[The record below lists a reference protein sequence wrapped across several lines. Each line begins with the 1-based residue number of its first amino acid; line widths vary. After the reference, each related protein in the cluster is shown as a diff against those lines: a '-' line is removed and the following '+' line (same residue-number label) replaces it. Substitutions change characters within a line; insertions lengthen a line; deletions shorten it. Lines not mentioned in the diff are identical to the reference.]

1 MTFNK
6 VVFDIETTMTAD
18 KIWCIVCKH
27 GDTYYQFKED
37 RLHRFAELIK
47 QTEEVIGHNI
57 IGFDIPVVNTIFG
70 YDVFAN
76 CKVTDTLVLS
86 RLLNPMIEG
95 GHSLR
100 NWGTKLGQNKIHF
113 EQFDYFSED
122 MLTYCRNDVELTER
136 LYKFLIKKTADF
148 GQSVELE
155 HKVAQIIQK
164 QHERGFKINVVE
176 AYELQSKFQEDMN
189 DLTTKVR
196 QTFPPMKI
204 EEEFIPKSNNKAR
217 GYVKGV
223 PFTKVKYKE
232 FNLGSRQQIAERLM
246 LLGWKPKKK
255 TDKGHVIVDEKV
267 LSEIHNIPEAKLINR
282 FLMLQKRI
290 AQVNSWIEG
299 IKEDGRVHGK
309 VITNGTITGRM
320 SHQSPNMAQIPAV
333 YSPYGKE
340 CRALWTVN
348 KGYKLVGVDASGLEL
363 RMLAHYMNDE
373 RYTHEVV
380 NGDIHRANQAAAGLE
395 SRDKAKTFIYAFI
408 YGAGSKKIG
417 SIIGGSERDG
427 ERAKEKFLR
436 ATPSLRSLREKV
448 ERVAQRRWVRGLD
461 QRKIIIRHPHAA
473 LNTLL
478 QGAGAIVMKYALTL
492 LEEYVIRKQIKAF
505 PVVNVHDE
513 FQYEVE
519 ESRAEEFGRL
529 AVQSIIDAGKQLNV
543 RCPLNGEYKIG
554 NNWSETHSY
563 DSNRHQAID
572 F

>member
-1 MTFNK
+1 
-6 VVFDIETTMTAD
+6 
-18 KIWCIVCKH
+18 
-27 GDTYYQFKED
+27 
-37 RLHRFAELIK
+37 
-47 QTEEVIGHNI
+47 
-57 IGFDIPVVNTIFG
+57 
-70 YDVFAN
+70 
-76 CKVTDTLVLS
+76 
-86 RLLNPMIEG
+86 
-95 GHSLR
+95 
-100 NWGTKLGQNKIHF
+100 
-113 EQFDYFSED
+113 
-122 MLTYCRNDVELTER
+122 
-136 LYKFLIKKTADF
+136 
-148 GQSVELE
+148 
-155 HKVAQIIQK
+155 
-164 QHERGFKINVVE
+164 
-176 AYELQSKFQEDMN
+176 
-189 DLTTKVR
+189 
-196 QTFPPMKI
+196 
-204 EEEFIPKSNNKAR
+204 
-217 GYVKGV
+217 
-223 PFTKVKYKE
+223 
-232 FNLGSRQQIAERLM
+232 
-246 LLGWKPKKK
+246 
-255 TDKGHVIVDEKV
+255 
-267 LSEIHNIPEAKLINR
+267 
-282 FLMLQKRI
+282 
-290 AQVNSWIEG
+290 
-299 IKEDGRVHGK
+299 
-309 VITNGTITGRM
+309 M

-380 NGDIHRANQAAAGLE
+380 NGDIHTANQTAAGLE

-461 QRKIIIRHPHAA
+461 QRKIIIRYPHAA

-554 NNWSETHSY
+554 NNWSETH
-563 DSNRHQAID
+563 
-572 F
+572 

>member
-95 GHSLR
+95 GHSLK

-136 LYKFLIKKTADF
+136 LYKFLMKKTTNF
-148 GQSVELE
+148 GQSIELE
-155 HKVAQIIQK
+155 HRVAQIIQK

-380 NGDIHRANQAAAGLE
+380 NGDIHTANQTAAGLE

-492 LEEYVIRKQIKAF
+492 LEQYVINKQIKAF

-529 AVQSIIDAGKQLNV
+529 AVQSIIDAGKKLNI

-554 NNWSETHSY
+554 NNWSETH
-563 DSNRHQAID
+563 
-572 F
+572 

>member
-6 VVFDIETTMTAD
+6 VIFDIETTMTAD

-27 GDTYYQFKED
+27 GDTYYQFRED
-37 RLHRFAELIK
+37 KLHRFEEFIK
-47 QTEEVIGHNI
+47 QTDEVIGHNI
-57 IGFDIPVVNTIFG
+57 IGFDIPVVNKIFG
-70 YDVFAN
+70 YDLFAN
-76 CKVTDTLVLS
+76 CKKTDTLILS

-95 GHSLR
+95 GHSLK
-100 NWGTKLGQNKIHF
+100 NWGAKLGHNKIHF
-113 EQFDYFSED
+113 EQFDFFTEE
-122 MLTYCRNDVELTER
+122 MLTYCRNDVELTEK
-136 LYKFLIKKTADF
+136 LYKFLSTKTKDF
-148 GQSVELE
+148 GQSIELE
-155 HKVAQIIQK
+155 HKVAEIIQK
-164 QHERGFKINVVE
+164 QHERGFKINVID
-176 AYELQSKFQEDMN
+176 AYELQCKFQEDMN
-189 DLTTKVR
+189 DLTSKVR
-196 QTFPPMKI
+196 ETFPPLKV
-204 EEEFIPKSNNKAR
+204 ETEFIPKSNNKAR

-232 FNLGSRQQIAERLM
+232 FNLGSRQQIAERLVM
-246 LLGWKPKKK
+246 LGWKPKKK
-255 TDKGHVIVDEKV
+255 TDKGHIIVDEKV

-282 FLMLQKRI
+282 YLMLQKRI
-290 AQVNSWIEG
+290 AQVSSWIEA

-363 RMLAHYMNDE
+363 RMLAHYMNDKD
-373 RYTHEVV
+373 YIHEVV
-380 NGDIHRANQAAAGLE
+380 NGDIHTTNQVAAGLG
-395 SRDKAKTFIYAFI
+395 SRDESKTFIYAFI

-427 ERAKEKFLR
+427 ERIKEKFLR
-436 ATPSLRSLREKV
+436 ATPSLRFLREKV
-448 ERVAQRRWVRGLD
+448 ERIAQRRWVRGLD
-461 QRKIIIRHPHAA
+461 QRKIIIRYPHAA

-478 QGAGAIVMKYALTL
+478 QGAGATVMKYALTL

-519 ESRAEEFGRL
+519 EGRADEFGKL
-529 AVQSIIDAGKQLNV
+529 AVQSIINAGKQLNV

-554 NNWSETHSY
+554 NNWSETH
-563 DSNRHQAID
+563 
-572 F
+572 

>member
-6 VVFDIETTMTAD
+6 VIFDIETTMTAD

-47 QTEEVIGHNI
+47 QTDEVIGHNI
-57 IGFDIPVVNTIFG
+57 IGFDIPVVNKIFG
-70 YDVFAN
+70 YDVFEN

-86 RLLNPMIEG
+86 RLLNPMIDG
-95 GHSLR
+95 GHSLK

-136 LYKFLIKKTADF
+136 LYKFLINKTKDF
-148 GQSVELE
+148 GMSIELE

-204 EEEFIPKSNNKAR
+204 EEEFIPKSNNKSR

-223 PFTKVKYKE
+223 PFIKVKYKE

-267 LSEIHNIPEAKLINR
+267 LSQIHNIPEAKLINR
-282 FLMLQKRI
+282 YLMLQKRI
-290 AQVNSWIEG
+290 AQVSSWIEA

-380 NGDIHRANQAAAGLE
+380 NGDIHTANQTAAGLE

-461 QRKIIIRHPHAA
+461 QRKIIIRYPHAA

-478 QGAGAIVMKYALTL
+478 QGAGSCVMKYALTL

-519 ESRAEEFGRL
+519 ESRAEEFGKL

-554 NNWSETHSY
+554 NNWSETH
-563 DSNRHQAID
+563 
-572 F
+572 

>member
-6 VVFDIETTMTAD
+6 VIFDIETTMTAD

-27 GDTYYQFKED
+27 NDTYYQFRED
-37 RLHRFAELIK
+37 NLHRFEEFIK

-57 IGFDIPVVNTIFG
+57 LGFDIPVVNKIFG
-70 YDVFAN
+70 YDLFAN
-76 CKVTDTLVLS
+76 CKKTDTLVLS

-95 GHSLR
+95 GHSLK
-100 NWGTKLGQNKIHF
+100 NWGTKLGHNKIHF
-113 EQFDYFSED
+113 EQFDFFTEE

-136 LYKFLIKKTADF
+136 LYKFLSTKTKDF
-148 GQSVELE
+148 GQSIELE
-155 HKVAQIIQK
+155 HKVAEIIQK
-164 QHERGFKINVVE
+164 QHDTGFKINVID
-176 AYELQSKFQEDMN
+176 AYELQCKFQEDMN

-196 QTFPPMKI
+196 QTFPPLKI
-204 EEEFIPKSNNKAR
+204 ETEFIPKSNNKAR

-223 PFTKVKYKE
+223 PFIKVKYKE

-267 LSEIHNIPEAKLINR
+267 LSQIHNIPEAKLINR
-282 FLMLQKRI
+282 YLMLQKRI
-290 AQVNSWIEG
+290 AQVSSWIEA

-348 KGYKLVGVDASGLEL
+348 KGNKLVGVDASGLEL
-363 RMLAHYMNDE
+363 RMLAHYMNDKD
-373 RYTHEVV
+373 YIHEVV
-380 NGDIHRANQAAAGLE
+380 NGDIHTANQIAAGLE

-408 YGAGSKKIG
+408 YGAGSAKIG
-417 SIIGGSERDG
+417 SIIGGSTADG

-448 ERVAQRRWVRGLD
+448 ERVATRRYVTGLD
-461 QRKIIIRHPHAA
+461 QRRIIIRHPHAA
-473 LNTLL
+473 LNSLL
-478 QGAGAIVMKYALTL
+478 QGAGAIVMKKALTL
-492 LEEYVIRKQIKAF
+492 LEEYVKVKQIKAF

-513 FQYEVE
+513 FQYEVKE
-519 ESRAEEFGRL
+519 EQAEQFGRV
-529 AVQSIIDAGKQLNV
+529 AVQSIIDAGKLLNI
-543 RCPLNGEYKIG
+543 RCPLNGEYKVG
-554 NNWSETHSY
+554 NNWSETH
-563 DSNRHQAID
+563 
-572 F
+572 

>member
-27 GDTYYQFKED
+27 GDTYYQFRED
-37 RLHRFAELIK
+37 KLHRFEEFIK

-57 IGFDIPVVNTIFG
+57 LGFDIPVVNKIFG
-70 YDVFAN
+70 YDLFAN
-76 CKVTDTLVLS
+76 CKKTDTLILS

-95 GHSLR
+95 GHSLK
-100 NWGTKLGQNKIHF
+100 NWGTKLGHNKIHF
-113 EQFDYFSED
+113 EQFDFFTEE

-136 LYKFLIKKTADF
+136 LYKFLITKTKDF
-148 GQSVELE
+148 GQSIELE
-155 HKVAQIIQK
+155 HKVAEIIQK
-164 QHERGFKINVVE
+164 QHDKGFKINVID
-176 AYELQSKFQEDMN
+176 AYELQCKFQEDMN

-196 QTFPPMKI
+196 QTFPPLKI
-204 EEEFIPKSNNKAR
+204 ETEFVPKSNNKAR

-380 NGDIHRANQAAAGLE
+380 NGDIHTANQTAAGLE

-427 ERAKEKFLR
+427 ERIKEKFLR

-448 ERVAQRRWVRGLD
+448 ERIASRRWVRGLD
-461 QRKIIIRHPHAA
+461 QRKIIIRYPHAA

-478 QGAGAIVMKYALTL
+478 QGAGATVMKYALTL

-519 ESRAEEFGRL
+519 EKRADEFGKL

-543 RCPLNGEYKIG
+543 RCPLNGKYKIG
-554 NNWSETHSY
+554 NNWSETH
-563 DSNRHQAID
+563 
-572 F
+572 

>member
-47 QTEEVIGHNI
+47 QTDEVIGHNI

-86 RLLNPMIEG
+86 RLLNPMIDG

-136 LYKFLIKKTADF
+136 LYKFLINKTKDF
-148 GQSVELE
+148 GLSIELE

-196 QTFPPMKI
+196 QTFPPLKI

-267 LSEIHNIPEAKLINR
+267 LSQIHNIPEAKLINR
-282 FLMLQKRI
+282 YLMLQKRI
-290 AQVNSWIEG
+290 AQVNSWIEA

-363 RMLAHYMNDE
+363 RMLAHYMNDKD
-373 RYTHEVV
+373 YTHEVV
-380 NGDIHRANQAAAGLE
+380 NGDIHTTNQIAAGLA
-395 SRDKAKTFIYAFI
+395 SRDESKTFIYAFI

-461 QRKIIIRHPHAA
+461 QRKIIIRYPHAA

-554 NNWSETHSY
+554 NNWSETH
-563 DSNRHQAID
+563 
-572 F
+572 

>member
-6 VVFDIETTMTAD
+6 VIFDIETTMTAD

-27 GDTYYQFKED
+27 NDTYYQFRED
-37 RLHRFAELIK
+37 NLHRFEEFIK

-57 IGFDIPVVNTIFG
+57 LGFDIPVVNKIFG
-70 YDVFAN
+70 YDLFAN
-76 CKVTDTLVLS
+76 CKKTDTLVLS

-95 GHSLR
+95 GHSLK
-100 NWGTKLGQNKIHF
+100 NWGTKLGHNKIHF
-113 EQFDYFSED
+113 EQFDFFTEE

-136 LYKFLIKKTADF
+136 LYKFLITKTKDF
-148 GQSVELE
+148 GQSIELE
-155 HKVAQIIQK
+155 HKVAEIIQK
-164 QHERGFKINVVE
+164 QHDTGFKINVID
-176 AYELQSKFQEDMN
+176 AYELQCKFQEDMN

-196 QTFPPMKI
+196 QTFPPLKI
-204 EEEFIPKSNNKAR
+204 ETEFVPKSNNKAR

-461 QRKIIIRHPHAA
+461 QRKIIIRYPHAA

-554 NNWSETHSY
+554 NNWSETH
-563 DSNRHQAID
+563 
-572 F
+572 

>member
-95 GHSLR
+95 GHSLK

-136 LYKFLIKKTADF
+136 LYKFLINKTKDF
-148 GQSVELE
+148 GMSIELE

-282 FLMLQKRI
+282 YLMLQKRI
-290 AQVNSWIEG
+290 AQVSSWIEA

-380 NGDIHRANQAAAGLE
+380 NGDIHTANQNAAGLE

-408 YGAGSKKIG
+408 YGAGSAKIG
-417 SIIGGSERDG
+417 SIIGGSTADG

-492 LEEYVIRKQIKAF
+492 LEQYVINKQIKAF

-529 AVQSIIDAGKQLNV
+529 AVQSIIDAGKKLNI

-554 NNWSETHSY
+554 NNWSETH
-563 DSNRHQAID
+563 
-572 F
+572 